1 MSTWT
6 LDPEVAAFINHPD
19 TIDFITLQ
27 SEVLMGPLKDNP
39 NVFFT
44 QALLGRYLVGYTNRQ
59 NIGLIIENL
68 GGSYISSIPYV
79 VGLLDIRTLEEAGII
94 QVQQNPYLDLKGRGV
109 LIGFVDTGIDYTQDI
124 FIYEDGTS
132 KIQYIYDQ
140 TGIGDPP
147 QGFFVGSE
155 YNNEQINEALRAE
168 NPYDVV
174 PQQDTVGHGTFL
186 ASLAAG
192 RDNGQG
198 FMGAAP
204 DAELIV
210 VKLRPARA
218 YFRERYLVPPEQE
231 NAFDSSGV
239 MLGIEY
245 ILTKA
250 RELNRPVVIVIGVG
264 TNLGGHDGFGL
275 FEQYI
280 SEVAG
285 LRGVCVCVAAGNENQ
300 EGHHMENTL
309 TTTGEQQSI
318 ELRVGE
324 DAGNIYISIWS
335 SASDRISVAV
345 RSPTG
350 ELVGFLPAR
359 SGAVLDSRLI
369 LEQAGVSISYFFPV
383 EGSGSQLSIVRI
395 FNATP
400 GIWTILVRGD
410 IVLNGNYH
418 AWLPI
423 TGFVSPTVEFLTPS
437 PYTTVVV
444 PATSF
449 GVISCGAYNSTTD
462 SLFIHSSWGPSRLP
476 LLTMDL
482 VAPGVNV
489 GGIYPT
495 GPGVMSGTSVACAT
509 TAGACALLLQWGI
522 VDGNDIAM
530 STFQARAYLIRGCVR
545 NENISYPNPQWGYGR
560 LNLLQTFYLMRQL

>member
-1 MSTWT
+1 MTTWT
-6 LDPEVAAFINHPD
+6 VDPEVTAFLEHPD

-27 SEVLMGPLKDNP
+27 SEVLMGILKDNP
-39 NVFFT
+39 NIFFT
-44 QALLGRYLVGYTNRQ
+44 QTLLGRYLVGYTNRQ
-59 NIGLIIENL
+59 NINLIIQTL
-68 GGSYISSIPYV
+68 GGSFISSFPYV
-79 VGLLDIRTLEEAGII
+79 VGLLDIRTLEESGII

-109 LIGFVDTGIDYTQDI
+109 LVGFVDTGIDYTQDT

-132 KIQYIYDQ
+132 KIQYIFDQ
-140 TGIGDPP
+140 TGRGNTPE
-147 QGFFVGSE
+147 GFFLGTE

-168 NPYDVV
+168 NPYDIV

-192 RDNGQG
+192 RGDGQG
-198 FMGAAP
+198 FLGAAP

-210 VKLRPARA
+210 VKLKPARP
-218 YFRERYLVPPEQE
+218 YFREYYLVPPEQE
-231 NAFDSSGV
+231 NAYESSAV
-239 MLGIEY
+239 MVGIEY

-250 RELNRPVVIVIGVG
+250 RELNRPVVICIGVG

-285 LRGVCVCVAAGNENQ
+285 LRGVCVTAAAGNENQ

-309 TTTGEQQSI
+309 TATGEQQNI
-318 ELRVGE
+318 DIRVG
-324 DAGNIYISIWS
+324 DNAGNIYVSIWS
-335 SASDRISVAV
+335 SVSDRISVAV

-359 SGAVLDSRLI
+359 SGATLDSRLV
-369 LEQAGVSISYFFPV
+369 LEQAGVSIAYFFPV
-383 EGSGSQLSIVRI
+383 EGSGSQLSTVRI

-400 GIWTILVRGD
+400 GIWTIIVRGD

-449 GVISCGAYNSTTD
+449 GIISCGAYNSTTD

-476 LLTMDL
+476 LLSVDL

-489 GGIYPT
+489 GAIYPT
-495 GPGVMSGTSVACAT
+495 GPGTMSGTSVANAT

-545 NENISYPNPQWGYGR
+545 NENITYPNPQWGYGR
-560 LNLLQTFYLMRQL
+560 LNLLQTFYLMRQV

>member
-1 MSTWT
+1 MTTWT
-6 LDPEVAAFINHPD
+6 VDPQITAFLEHPD

-27 SEVLMGPLKDNP
+27 SEVLMGGLVGNP

-44 QALLGRYLVGYTNRQ
+44 QTLLGRYIVGYTNRQ
-59 NIGLIIENL
+59 NISLIIQTMGASFIN
-68 GGSYISSIPYV
+68 SFPYV
-79 VGLLDIRTLEEAGII
+79 VGLLDIRTLEESGII

-109 LIGFVDTGIDYTQDI
+109 LVGFVDTGIDYTQNT

-132 KIQYIYDQ
+132 KIQYIFDQ
-140 TGIGDPP
+140 TGSGNTPE
-147 QGFFVGSE
+147 GFYLGTE
-155 YNNEQINEALRAE
+155 YNNQQINDALRAE
-168 NPYDVV
+168 NPYDIV

-192 RDNGQG
+192 RADGQG
-198 FMGAAP
+198 FLGAAP

-210 VKLRPARA
+210 VKLRPARP
-218 YFRERYLVPPEQE
+218 YFREYYLVPPEQE
-231 NAFDSSGV
+231 NAYESSAV
-239 MLGIEY
+239 MVGIEY

-250 RELNRPVVIVIGVG
+250 RELNRPVVICIGVG
-264 TNLGGHDGFGL
+264 TNLGGHDGFSL

-285 LRGVCVCVAAGNENQ
+285 LRGVCVCSAAGNENQ

-309 TTTGEQQSI
+309 TATGEQQNI
-318 ELRVGE
+318 DIRVG
-324 DAGNIYISIWS
+324 DNAGNIYVSIWS

-359 SGAVLDSRLI
+359 SGAVLDSRLV
-369 LEQAGVSISYFFPV
+369 LEQAGVSIAYYFPV
-383 EGSGSQLSIVRI
+383 EGSGSQLSTVRI

-400 GIWTILVRGD
+400 GIWTIIVRGD

-449 GVISCGAYNSTTD
+449 GIITCGAYNSASD

-495 GPGVMSGTSVACAT
+495 GPGTMSGTSVANAT
-509 TAGACALLLQWGI
+509 AAGACALLLQWGI
-522 VDGNDIAM
+522 VDGNDVAM
-530 STFQARAYLIRGCVR
+530 SSFQARAYLIRGCVR
-545 NENISYPNPQWGYGR
+545 NENITYPNPQWGYGR
-560 LNLLQTFYLMRQL
+560 LNLLQTFYLMRQV

>member
-6 LDPEVAAFINHPD
+6 VDPQITAFLDHPD

-27 SEVLMGPLKDNP
+27 SEVLMGALEGNP
-39 NVFFT
+39 DIFFT
-44 QALLGRYLVGYTNRQ
+44 RTLLGRYIVGYTSRQ
-59 NIGLIIENL
+59 NIRLIIENM
-68 GGSYISSIPYV
+68 GGSFISSFPYV
-79 VGLLDIRTLEEAGII
+79 VGLLDIRTLEESGII

-109 LIGFVDTGIDYTQDI
+109 LVGFVDTGIDYTQDI
-124 FIYEDGTS
+124 FVYEDGTS
-132 KIQYIYDQ
+132 KIQYIFDQ
-140 TGIGDPP
+140 TG
-147 QGFFVGSE
+147 QGNTPEGFYFGSE
-155 YNNEQINEALRAE
+155 YNNQQINDALKAE
-168 NPYDVV
+168 NPYDIV

-198 FMGAAP
+198 FLGAAP

-210 VKLRPARA
+210 VKLRPARP
-218 YFRERYLVPPEQE
+218 YFREFYLVPPEQQ
-231 NAFDSSGV
+231 NAYESSAV

-250 RELNRPVVIVIGVG
+250 RELNRPVVICIGVG
-264 TNLGGHDGFGL
+264 TNLGGHDGFSL

-285 LRGVCVCVAAGNENQ
+285 LRGVCVCAAAGNENQ

-309 TTTGEQQSI
+309 TATGEQQNI
-318 ELRVGE
+318 DFRVG
-324 DAGNIYISIWS
+324 DNAGNIYISIWS
-335 SASDRISVAV
+335 SVSDRISVAV

-350 ELVGFLPAR
+350 ELVGPLPAS
-359 SGAVLDSRLI
+359 SGAVLDSRLV
-369 LEQAGVSISYFFPV
+369 LEQAGVSIAYYFPV

-400 GIWTILVRGD
+400 GIWTIIVRGD

-449 GVISCGAYNSTTD
+449 GIITCGAYNSASD

-495 GPGVMSGTSVACAT
+495 GPGTMSGTSVSNAT

-560 LNLLQTFYLMRQL
+560 LNLLQTFYLMRQV